1 MASSSNPPPD
11 DLSGEGASQPAPHF
25 GERGRVQV
33 PGGDSVD
40 LMGYQFSFQQNLEAG
55 TGKSVFIEADSLPVQ
70 RDLDWESV
78 TSSVTNYRT
87 ENGRT
92 YHAYKDGSYFYPNDI
107 DEQDRQ
113 QFEHVVLQHLMG
125 GRLYFAPFS
134 QERPPKR
141 ILDIGTGTG
150 IWAVEMGFEYPTA
163 KVLGTDL
170 SAIQPTD
177 VPLNVEFYVEDT
189 RDPWHWYRQEDRFDY
204 IHTRMTL
211 GCWEDV
217 KTDVVQ
223 KSFDQLEPG
232 GWFEAQD
239 LLSTILCDD
248 GTMADD
254 NPLKLHFEDIADAT
268 ASEGRPLRS
277 GDRWRRACEEVG
289 FVDVTEYV
297 FKIPI
302 NGWPRELRWKELGK
316 MWEANFLHGIQAVTY
331 GPLGRIRNLSRNQME
346 MLLLDVRKSISDTS
360 VHAYQ
365 KFFIVLGRKP
375 FPDEERH
382 NPHHTEDTPM
392 ADS

>member
-1 MASSSNPPPD
+1 MASGGNPPAD
-11 DLSGEGASQPAPHF
+11 DPGEGASHSAPHF
-25 GERGRVQV
+25 GESKDFPMPSG
-33 PGGDSVD
+33 VD
-40 LMGYQFSFQQNLEAG
+40 LKHYEFSFQQNLDAG
-55 TGKSVFIEADSLPVQ
+55 TGKSVFIEADSLPQQ
-70 RDLDWESV
+70 RDLDSESV
-78 TSSVTNYRT
+78 TSSITNYRI

-92 YHAYKDGSYFYPNDI
+92 YHAYKDGSYLYPNDI

-113 QFEHVVLQHLMG
+113 QFEHVILQHLMG
-125 GRLYFAPFS
+125 GRLYFAPWS
-134 QERPPKR
+134 QEHPPRR

-211 GCWEDV
+211 GCWENV
-217 KTDVVQ
+217 KHDVVQ

-248 GTMADD
+248 GTMPDD
-254 NPLKLHFEDIADAT
+254 NPLKLHFEDIEDAT

-277 GDRWRRACEEVG
+277 GDHWRKACEEVG
-289 FVDVTEYV
+289 FVDITEYV
-297 FKIPI
+297 FKLPI

-331 GPLGRIRNLSRNQME
+331 GPLGRIRNLTRNQME

-360 VHAYQ
+360 VHSYQ

-375 FPDEERH
+375 YPGEERQPPAH
-382 NPHHTEDTPM
+382 GTEDTAM
-392 ADS
+392 ADC